1 MNNRKI
7 GIVTFHRAANFGAML
22 QSFALKKSLQ
32 ALGYNSTEIIDYRS
46 PSIENI
52 YKYHWSYCYKR
63 ASVSLRGIVKIIGKL
78 GYVYILKRRL
88 KNFRRFEKKY
98 LTPSP
103 NPFTDYDVIVFG
115 SDQIWNIGITQN
127 DDTYF
132 GDIGTDKVKKISYAA
147 SLGHGDVAT
156 LKSKAR
162 LLKTFSAIGV
172 RETQLGPVLSEI
184 GIDSFPCLDPTLLL
198 QCDKWLKYLGIPQN
212 TKEKKEILLIYCIR
226 DKERVLNAVR
236 PIAVESGMDIVILEA
251 SETLNVHGFSKR
263 ASYYA
268 PREFVRCFSEARFV
282 VTDSFHGT
290 VFSILF
296 HKPFVSC
303 CLGDGRDGR
312 AESLLSQIGLNGRL
326 QNPEDISVSS
336 FNDIDFISSDEKLD
350 SLREKSIE
358 FLSEAVID

>member
-1 MNNRKI
+1 MKSKKI
-7 GIVTFHRAANFGAML
+7 GIITFHRAANFGAML
-22 QSFALKKSLQ
+22 QSFALKRILQ
-32 ALGYNSTEIIDYRS
+32 DLGFNHTEIIDYRA
-46 PSIENI
+46 PSIEEIYRYRWNFCFRNI
-52 YKYHWSYCYKR
+52 SF
-63 ASVSLRGIVKIIGKL
+63 SFRGIKNIIGRF
-78 GYVYILKRRL
+78 GYIFILKQRL
-88 KNFRRFEKKY
+88 RNFRRFEKKY
-98 LTPSP
+98 LIPSTK
-103 NPFTDYDVIVFG
+103 PFSDYDLIVFG
-115 SDQIWNIGITQN
+115 SDQIWNVGITKN
-127 DDTYF
+127 DDTFF
-132 GDIGTDKVKKISYAA
+132 GNIGTNKPKKISYAG

-172 RETQLGPVLSEI
+172 RETQLEPVFSEI

-268 PREFVRCFSEARFV
+268 PCEFVRCFSEARFV

-336 FNDIDFISSDEKLD
+336 FTDIDFISSDEKLD
-350 SLREKSIE
+350 SLRKKSIE